1 MTMKIALIRQHF
13 RPDGGAERIVLR
25 TLESLR
31 ASAIDVSVI
40 CRSWQADSD
49 GYRILTVNP
58 PYLGRTGK
66 LRSFVDAARKLIDS
80 QQFDLVQAHERIPGC
95 SLYRAG
101 DGVHR
106 VWLRIYA
113 QQLSALGRW
122 ALYRNSFHRLV
133 LQLEEAL
140 YAHPNLRAVIC
151 NSEMVKREIHA
162 EFKVAPEKLR
172 VIYNGVDTQF
182 FNPHVVRDGNDVR
195 DRFNIPRAAPLMLFV
210 GSGFQRKG
218 LACAI
223 AALAQTAT
231 AHLLVVG
238 TDSHP
243 RHYHALAHRAGVAA
257 RVHWCGVTADV
268 RPYYGAAD
276 ALVLPSWYDPFPN
289 VILEAMACG
298 LPVITSN
305 NCGGG
310 EFIDAYRSGLVC
322 AAGDN
327 AALAAGIAYFSDRG
341 IAKQCGEFARQRVEA
356 FDIAAMREQ
365 LLALYRELIA
375 R

>member
-13 RPDGGAERIVLR
+13 RLDGGAERIVLR

-31 ASAIDVSVI
+31 ANAIDVSVI
-40 CRSWQADSD
+40 CRSWQADSGD
-49 GYRILTVNP
+49 YRILTVNP
-58 PYLGRTGK
+58 PYLSRTGK
-66 LRSFVDAARKLIDS
+66 LRSFVEAARKLIDS
-80 QQFDLVQAHERIPGC
+80 QQFDLVQAHERVPGC

-122 ALYRNSFHRLV
+122 ALYRNPFHRLV

-140 YAHPNLRAVIC
+140 YTHPNLRAVIC
-151 NSEMVKREIHA
+151 NSEMVKREILT
-162 EFKVAPEKLR
+162 EFKIAPDKLR
-172 VIYNGVDTQF
+172 VIYNGIDTQF
-182 FNPHVVRDGNDVR
+182 FNPHVAHDRNAVR
-195 DRFNIPRAAPLMLFV
+195 DRFEIPRMAPLMLFV

-218 LACAI
+218 LACAVE
-223 AALAQTAT
+223 ALAQSDA
-231 AHLLVVG
+231 AHMLVVG
-238 TDSHP
+238 GDSHP
-243 RHYHALAHRAGVAA
+243 QHYRDQARRCGVAE
-257 RVHWCGVTADV
+257 RVHWSGVAADV

-298 LPVITSN
+298 LPVITSS

-322 AAGDN
+322 ETGDN
-327 AALAAGIAYFSDRG
+327 AAFAAAIEYFSDCSV
-341 IAKQCGEFARQRVEA
+341 AKQCGEFARQRVEA
-356 FDIAAMREQ
+356 FDIATMREH